1 MPTSRKPKPV
11 QQDKQIVA
19 TANQAAP
26 KPANESLRALQMSMD
41 TRQ

>member
-1 MPTSRKPKPV
+1 MPTSPKSKPAQHDPRV
-11 QQDKQIVA
+11 VA
-19 TANQAAP
+19 TSGASAP